1 MKQKVWTIRILAVFL
16 AVMAAGTVVS
26 RAADSVLVARVGV
39 KKPERGRLTYSCE
52 GEGRVAFA
60 REEQIFL
67 WPDMQAE

>member
-39 KKPERGRLTYSCE
+39 KKPERGRQI
-52 GEGRVAFA
+52 GRAHV
-60 REEQIFL
+60 
-67 WPDMQAE
+67 